1 MLDLA
6 PVLKREEIVKAV
18 ANLANRISSDFTN
31 RVLTLVGVLKGA
43 LIFPADLFRQL
54 NIRARF
60 IRQDC

>member
-6 PVLKREEIVKAV
+6 PVLKTEEIVKAI

-43 LIFPADLFRQL
+43 LIFPADLCRH
-54 NIRARF
+54 IY
-60 IRQDC
+60 I